1 MDDQKKNAQKQDVKS
16 LNKWACI
23 SGAGFLLYLG
33 AAAMEWILVKDL
45 IAIVFGGIA
54 IFTFSFVADARKK
67 DKEAVSYN
75 LLWGTGSLAI
85 MLGACAILGIKLR
98 LGL

>member
-1 MDDQKKNAQKQDVKS
+1 MEDQKKNKQMQDVKS
-16 LNKWACI
+16 LNRWACV
-23 SGAGFLLYLG
+23 SGVGFLLYLG

-45 IAIVFGGIA
+45 IAIVFGVIA
-54 IFTFSFVADARKK
+54 IFTFSCVADARKK